1 MPEISRFLGIRLV
14 EAAYVKDYVLW
25 LRFDDGAAGQ
35 VDLSDRLHGPV
46 FEPLKSLE
54 VFQSFEVHPELQTLV
69 WPNGADFAPEFL
81 YDRVRV
87 PV

>member
-1 MPEISRFLGIRLV
+1 MVRLV
-14 EAAYVKDYVLW
+14 EAEYVRDYVLR
-25 LRFDDGAAGQ
+25 LRFDDGSTGQ
-35 VDLSDRLHGPV
+35 VDLSDRLYGEV

-54 VFQSFEVHPELQTLV
+54 VFRSFEVHPELHTLV
-69 WPNGADFAPEFL
+69 WSNGADFAPEFL